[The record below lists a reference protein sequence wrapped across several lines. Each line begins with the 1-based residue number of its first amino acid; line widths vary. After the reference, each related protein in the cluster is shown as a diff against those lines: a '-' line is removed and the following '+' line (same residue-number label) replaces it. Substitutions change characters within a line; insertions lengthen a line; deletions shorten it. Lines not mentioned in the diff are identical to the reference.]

1 MEITD
6 RELVCIKWRD
16 AVGTWSRFDGES
28 LASLALVTNTNV
40 GWIAHENEHRVVLV
54 AGLSTSG
61 EVDALVIPTNDIIER
76 IPAHGTKRAKNK
88 KAKRRK

>member
-6 RELVCIKWRD
+6 RELVWIKWRD

-40 GWIAHENEHRVVLV
+40 GWIAHENKQRVVLV
-54 AGLSTSG
+54 AGVSTSG
-61 EVDALVIPTNDIIER
+61 EVDALVIPTHDIIER
-76 IPAHGTKRAKNK
+76 IPAHGSKRAKRK
-88 KAKRRK
+88 VKRRK